1 METVSGDRWNQTGEE
16 QPLTAKPTLRR
27 GDAAPELGIHPF
39 LRHPVFA
46 WLGIRPVLGQH
57 TAGEHQALR
66 KWANGR
72 SSLVEIGVAE
82 GASAVALRE
91 AMSPGGTLS
100 LIDPFH
106 LSRVPVINA
115 TKRAAHQAIRGCRNG
130 RVIWIEKFSSAA
142 ANDWRG
148 PIDFLFIDGDH
159 SETGVRQDW
168 DEWHRFVVQG
178 GVVVFHDA
186 ATFPGGWTQ
195 EDWGP
200 VRLVDQ
206 LFRELALP
214 GWRIA
219 EQVDSLVVVERLLS
233 DRDSKNDR

>member
-1 METVSGDRWNQTGEE
+1 LTGKIT
-16 QPLTAKPTLRR
+16 LTREGAKPEGGT
-27 GDAAPELGIHPF
+27 HPL

-57 TAGEHQALR
+57 TAGEHAAL
-66 KWANGR
+66 KQWAIGR

-91 AMSPGGTLS
+91 AMSPGGTLW

-106 LSRVPVINA
+106 LSRVRAINA
-115 TKRAAHQAIRGCRNG
+115 TRRAAHRAVQGCRNG
-130 RVIWIEKFSSAA
+130 RVIWIEEFSSNAA
-142 ANDWRG
+142 KGWSG

-168 DEWHRFVVQG
+168 DEWHQYVVPG

-200 VRLVDQ
+200 VKLVDR
-206 LFRELALP
+206 LFRERPLL
-214 GWRIA
+214 GWGIVQ
-219 EQVDSLVVVERLLS
+219 QVDSLVVVQRLLAGVVS
-233 DRDSKNDR
+233 

>member
-1 METVSGDRWNQTGEE
+1 MWDR
-16 QPLTAKPTLRR
+16 LTLLR
-27 GDAAPELGIHPF
+27 GDATPVKGTHAL

-46 WLGIRPVLGQH
+46 WLGFRPVLGQH
-57 TAGEHQALR
+57 TAAEHSALS
-66 KWANGR
+66 KWATGR

-91 AMSPGGTLS
+91 AMSAEGTLW

-106 LSRVPVINA
+106 LSRERWFNA
-115 TKRAAHQAIRGCRNG
+115 TKRAAHRAVEGCRNG
-130 RVIWIEKFSSAA
+130 RVIWIEKFSSVAVD
-142 ANDWRG
+142 DWKG

-159 SETGVRQDW
+159 SETGIQQDW
-168 DEWHRFVVQG
+168 DKWHRFVVSG

-186 ATFPGGWTQ
+186 ATFPGGWTR

-206 LFRELALP
+206 LFREQALP

-219 EQVDSLVVVERLLS
+219 QQVYSLVVVERLPEGSQL
-233 DRDSKNDR
+233 

>member
-1 METVSGDRWNQTGEE
+1 VDAISEDGWTLTGDEQSLTVK
-16 QPLTAKPTLRR
+16 LTTRDNVGL
-27 GDAAPELGIHPF
+27 ELGTHPF

-46 WLGIRPVLGQH
+46 WLGIRAVLGQH
-57 TAGEHQALR
+57 TAGEHRALR
-66 KWANGR
+66 EWARGR

-91 AMSPGGTLS
+91 VMSPSGTLW

-106 LSRVPVINA
+106 LSRVRAINA
-115 TKRAAHQAIRGCRNG
+115 TRRAAHRAVRGCRNG
-130 RVIWIEKFSSAA
+130 HVVWIEEFSSVAA
-142 ANDWRG
+142 KDWKA

-159 SETGVRQDW
+159 SETGVQQDW
-168 DEWHRFVVQG
+168 EQWHRYVVPR

-200 VRLVDQ
+200 VKLVNQ
-206 LFRELALP
+206 LFRERALP

-219 EQVDSLVVVERLLS
+219 QQIDSLVIVERLPEGS
-233 DRDSKNDR
+233 ES

>member
-1 METVSGDRWNQTGEE
+1 M
-16 QPLTAKPTLRR
+16 L
-27 GDAAPELGIHPF
+27 

-46 WLGIRPVLGQH
+46 WLGIRPVQGQH
-57 TAGEHQALR
+57 TAGEHEALK
-66 KWANGR
+66 KWATGR

-91 AMSPGGTLS
+91 AMSSDATLW

-106 LSRVPVINA
+106 LSRMRYINA
-115 TKRAAHQAIRGCRNG
+115 VKRAAHRVVEGCQNG
-130 RVIWIEKFSSAA
+130 RVIWIEEFSSVA
-142 ANDWRG
+142 ANNWKC
-148 PIDFLFIDGDH
+148 PIDFLFMDGDH

-168 DEWHRFVVQG
+168 DKWHRFLVSG

-195 EDWGP
+195 EHWGP

-206 LFRELALP
+206 LFRERVLP
-214 GWRIA
+214 GWRIVQ
-219 EQVDSLVVVERLLS
+219 QVDSLVIVERL
-233 DRDSKNDR
+233 